1 MLISKCKPLDPGA
14 GRWQGAAQKIYG
26 AALVLLL
33 ILSEVFSSNIQST
46 LPTFSHL
53 ARLALTGGAVV
64 LLGVK
69 IFFLTD
75 YEARWQPILA
85 ALVLAYTAFATWYG
99 DDVWFFLAAL
109 VGLGAKDID
118 LKAALRVYLAAAVAG
133 LLAVQLLHFVTQL
146 MPYNFYCRNWDFGYG
161 HYNGFGA
168 RLAGVAFAW
177 GWLRHDRMRAPDW
190 MGLAALAIFTYKV
203 PGSRGAFGGMA
214 VMLGLFLVRLAVEKT
229 EPSYP
234 EALGNTLDVEKI
246 TGTCLV
252 KEAAELPDTL
262 TIFGSSELKTFEIP
276 THPANF
282 FAGKRAGFQVNLVG
296 RGSCQSLVHAM
307 AIGASEDSLK
317 GKKIVLITAPQSY
330 VEGGIAPDLFLANF
344 SEQQLL
350 ALLGDEELPESTQ
363 QYVASRVQSLIAQ
376 YNAQNGTNLQTHTA
390 AGLLSKA
397 WAADS
402 TISKALLAPY
412 AGISQWLLATKQT
425 RQSPGRST
433 GRRRKR
439 LRRRLLCRRRQT
451 TTIPCSTATIRP
463 TSGIGFRRWQGATRT
478 FPTMFRPSTTICG
491 ACLKSAKQKTFRR
504 CSFMCR

>member
-14 GRWQGAAQKIYG
+14 GRRQGAAQKIYG

-75 YEARWQPILA
+75 YETRWQPILA

-133 LLAVQLLHFVTQL
+133 LLAVQLLHFATPL

-214 VMLGLFLVRLAVEKT
+214 VMLGLFAVQKFFPKLFDNKIWYALVLAV
-229 EPSYP
+229 PVGLAVFSLYAGYIYDP
-234 EALGNTLDVEKI
+234 VWPYDHMAILL
-246 TGTCLV
+246 LS
-252 KEAAELPDTL
+252 
-262 TIFGSSELKTFEIP
+262 IFLSGRFEIWHNVFWGSPFTLLGGLP
-276 THPANF
+276 TDGDEHHAIDNTFLAVPMNKGLLGAALVAVF
-282 FAGKRAGFQVNLVG
+282 FLLLLWRL
-296 RGSCQSLVHAM
+296 
-307 AIGASEDSLK
+307 
-317 GKKIVLITAPQSY
+317 GKKHRSTETIC
-330 VEGGIAPDLFLANF
+330 
-344 SEQQLL
+344 LL
-350 ALLGDEELPESTQ
+350 ALTLYLFMENKPF
-363 QYVASRVQSLIAQ
+363 
-376 YNAQNGTNLQTHTA
+376 
-390 AGLLSKA
+390 LLSA
-397 WAADS
+397 NPFL
-402 TISKALLAPY
+402 LLAPLVFF
-412 AGISQWLLATKQT
+412 G
-425 RQSPGRST
+425 
-433 GRRRKR
+433 
-439 LRRRLLCRRRQT
+439 
-451 TTIPCSTATIRP
+451 
-463 TSGIGFRRWQGATRT
+463 SGERDQG
-478 FPTMFRPSTTICG
+478 
-491 ACLKSAKQKTFRR
+491 Q
-504 CSFMCR
+504 

>member
-14 GRWQGAAQKIYG
+14 GRRQGAAQKIYG

-133 LLAVQLLHFVTQL
+133 LLAVQLLHFATPL

-214 VMLGLFLVRLAVEKT
+214 VMLGLFAVQKFFPKLFDNKIWYALVLAV
-229 EPSYP
+229 PVGLAVFSLYAGYIYDP
-234 EALGNTLDVEKI
+234 VWPYDHMAILL
-246 TGTCLV
+246 LS
-252 KEAAELPDTL
+252 
-262 TIFGSSELKTFEIP
+262 IFLSGRFEIWHNVFWGSPLTLLGGLP
-276 THPANF
+276 TDGDEH
-282 FAGKRAGFQVNLVG
+282 
-296 RGSCQSLVHAM
+296 HA
-307 AIGASEDSLK
+307 IDN
-317 GKKIVLITAPQSY
+317 T
-330 VEGGIAPDLFLANF
+330 FLAVPMNKGLLGAALVAVF
-344 SEQQLL
+344 FLLLLWRMAKKHRSTEMICLL
-350 ALLGDEELPESTQ
+350 ALTLYLFMENKPF
-363 QYVASRVQSLIAQ
+363 
-376 YNAQNGTNLQTHTA
+376 
-390 AGLLSKA
+390 LLSA
-397 WAADS
+397 NPFL
-402 TISKALLAPY
+402 LLAPLVFF
-412 AGISQWLLATKQT
+412 GSGEKM
-425 RQSPGRST
+425 
-433 GRRRKR
+433 RKVN
-439 LRRRLLCRRRQT
+439 QNE
-451 TTIPCSTATIRP
+451 
-463 TSGIGFRRWQGATRT
+463 
-478 FPTMFRPSTTICG
+478 
-491 ACLKSAKQKTFRR
+491 
-504 CSFMCR
+504 

>member
-14 GRWQGAAQKIYG
+14 GRRQGAAQKIYC

-85 ALVLAYTAFATWYG
+85 ALVLAYTAFATWYS

-118 LKAALRVYLAAAVAG
+118 IKAALRVYLAAAVAG
-133 LLAVQLLHFVTQL
+133 LLVVQLLHFATPL

-177 GWLRHDRMRAPDW
+177 GWLRHDRMRALDW

-214 VMLGLFLVRLAVEKT
+214 VMLGLFLVQKFFPKLFDNKIWYALVLAV
-229 EPSYP
+229 PVGLAVFSLY
-234 EALGNTLDVEKI
+234 
-246 TGTCLV
+246 
-252 KEAAELPDTL
+252 
-262 TIFGSSELKTFEIP
+262 
-276 THPANF
+276 
-282 FAGKRAGFQVNLVG
+282 AGYIYDPVWPYD
-296 RGSCQSLVHAM
+296 HM
-307 AIGASEDSLK
+307 AIL
-317 GKKIVLITAPQSY
+317 
-330 VEGGIAPDLFLANF
+330 
-344 SEQQLL
+344 
-350 ALLGDEELPESTQ
+350 
-363 QYVASRVQSLIAQ
+363 
-376 YNAQNGTNLQTHTA
+376 
-390 AGLLSKA
+390 LLS
-397 WAADS
+397 
-402 TISKALLAPY
+402 IFL
-412 AGISQWLLATKQT
+412 
-425 RQSPGRST
+425 
-433 GRRRKR
+433 
-439 LRRRLLCRRRQT
+439 
-451 TTIPCSTATIRP
+451 
-463 TSGIGFRRWQGATRT
+463 
-478 FPTMFRPSTTICG
+478 
-491 ACLKSAKQKTFRR
+491 
-504 CSFMCR
+504 